1 MAAPARGGRQREK
14 HVVAT
19 LAEMPPGSRKL
30 VTAGKREIA
39 LFNIDGTF
47 FAVLD
52 RCPHQG
58 GSLCKGRLIGLVKS
72 ADPGQ
77 YHYSRPQQI
86 VRCPWHG
93 WEFDLATGQSK
104 VDPSSIRVRPYPV
117 EVASGAAV
125 QEGMKEGPYKAEVFD
140 VSVEDE
146 YVVIEV

>member
-1 MAAPARGGRQREK
+1 MASPAARRPREK

-19 LAEMPPGSRKL
+19 LAEMPPGARKL
-30 VTAGKREIA
+30 VKVGTREIA
-39 LFNIDGTF
+39 LFNIDGEF

-58 GSLCKGRLIGLVKS
+58 GSLCKGKLVGLIES
-72 ADPGQ
+72 SQPGE
-77 YHYSRPQQI
+77 YHYSRPNQV

-93 WEFDLATGQSK
+93 WEFDLRTGQSK

-117 EVASGAAV
+117 EVASGEQV
-125 QEGMKEGPYKAEVFD
+125 QEGLRDGPYKAEVFD

>member
-1 MAAPARGGRQREK
+1 MASPAARRPREK

-30 VTAGKREIA
+30 VTVGRREIA
-39 LFNIDGTF
+39 LFNIGGEF

-58 GSLCKGRLIGLVKS
+58 ASLCKGVLVGLIES
-72 ADPGQ
+72 AEPGQ
-77 YHYSRPQQI
+77 YRYSRPQQI
-86 VRCPWHG
+86 IRCPWHG
-93 WEFDLATGQSK
+93 WEFDLKTGQSK

-117 EVASGAAV
+117 GVESGEQV
-125 QEGMKEGPYKAEVFD
+125 QEGLRDGPYKAEVFD
-140 VSVEDE
+140 VSVENE